1 MQIAGTGALVT
12 GGASGLGAATV
23 RRLADAGAR
32 VVIADLNAET
42 GEALAAELG
51 DKARFVATDVTSE
64 DSMRAAV
71 EAAASL
77 GSGLRIVVN
86 CAGIAIAEKV
96 LGKDTAHDLNRFAK
110 VLQVNVVGIFNSIR
124 LAAEVMQRNEPDAE
138 GGRGVIV
145 NTASVAAFDG
155 QIGQAAY
162 SASKGAVVSMT
173 LPIARELA
181 RYGIRV
187 MSIAP
192 GIFDTPMLAGLPEP
206 ARQSL
211 GQQVPF
217 PPRLGRPEEYAA
229 LVQSIVENTM
239 LNGETIRLDGG
250 IRMAAR

>member
-1 MQIAGTGALVT
+1 
-12 GGASGLGAATV
+12 
-23 RRLADAGAR
+23 
-32 VVIADLNAET
+32 
-42 GEALAAELG
+42 
-51 DKARFVATDVTSE
+51 
-64 DSMRAAV
+64 
-71 EAAASL
+71 
-77 GSGLRIVVN
+77 VN
-86 CAGIAIAEKV
+86 CAGIGIAEKV
-96 LGKDTAHDLNRFAK
+96 LGKDAPHDLNHFTK
-110 VLQVNVVGIFNSIR
+110 VIQVNLIGVFNAIR
-124 LAAEVMQRNEPDAE
+124 LAAEVMQRNEPDTE
-138 GGRGVIV
+138 GERGVII

-162 SASKGAVVSMT
+162 SASKGGVVGMT

-206 ARQSL
+206 ARVSL

-239 LNGETIRLDGG
+239 LNGETIRLDGA
-250 IRMAAR
+250 IRMQPR